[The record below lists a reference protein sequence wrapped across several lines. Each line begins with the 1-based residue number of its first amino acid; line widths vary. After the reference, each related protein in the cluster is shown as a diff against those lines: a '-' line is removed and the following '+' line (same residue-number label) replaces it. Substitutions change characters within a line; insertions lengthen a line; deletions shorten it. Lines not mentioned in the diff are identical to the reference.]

1 MFITKCSLHL
11 KSFDLDVLKNSCI
24 LITNK
29 KNSFKNL
36 KIIGPISLPTKI
48 KKITVL
54 RSPHIDKKSREQFE
68 MRTYAKTI
76 QIETLTKNSNEIID
90 FIEQFKNNLF
100 FGLNIKVVF
109 TYSKDLLL

>member
-1 MFITKCSLHL
+1 MLITKCSLHL
-11 KSFDLDVLKNSCI
+11 KSFDLDVLKNSCT

-29 KNSFKNL
+29 KTNLKNL

-68 MRTYAKTI
+68 MRTYTKTI
-76 QIETLTKNSNEIID
+76 QVESLNKNSNDIVD
-90 FIEQFKNNLF
+90 FIQLFKNNSF

-109 TYSKDLLL
+109 TYYKEVLL

>member
-11 KSFDLDVLKNSCI
+11 KSFDLDVLKDSCALI
-24 LITNK
+24 LKNK
-29 KNSFKNL
+29 INLQNL
-36 KIIGPISLPTKI
+36 KLTGPINLPTKI

-68 MRTYAKTI
+68 IRTYTKTI
-76 QIETLTKNSNEIID
+76 QIESLTKNTNDIIN
-90 FIEQFKNNLF
+90 FMKQFENSFF

-109 TYSKDLLL
+109 TYKKDVLL